1 MMMEDSV
8 LCMAFSVDS
17 EMLATGSHDGK
28 IKVWKVLTGQCLRR
42 FERAH
47 SKGVTSVQFSRD
59 GGQLLSASYDQTVR
73 INGLKSGKTL
83 KEFRGHSSFVNMAI
97 YLPDSPQ
104 VLSASSDGSV
114 KVRLFVIDNT
124 VCGAGVLL
132 VEKMSEVNIMR
143 GACNCCDFQGVEER
157 KEKQLYYIHLF
168 VLFFV
173 VVVFSFGTSRQQ
185 NVQTPSSPPF
195 LVVREMSPSTPSTL

>member
-1 MMMEDSV
+1 MMMDDSV

-28 IKVWKVLTGQCLRR
+28 IKAWKLLTGQCLRR

-73 INGLKSGKTL
+73 VHGLKSGKTL
-83 KEFRGHSSFVNMAI
+83 KEFRGHTSFVNMAI
-97 YLPDSPQ
+97 FLPDSPQ

-114 KVRLFVIDNT
+114 KVCRSSDI
-124 VCGAGVLL
+124 
-132 VEKMSEVNIMR
+132 KSENHSAKSIN
-143 GACNCCDFQGVEER
+143 A
-157 KEKQLYYIHLF
+157 I
-168 VLFFV
+168 
-173 VVVFSFGTSRQQ
+173 
-185 NVQTPSSPPF
+185 
-195 LVVREMSPSTPSTL
+195 